1 MPRTLRKVALI
12 GAPFSRY
19 EIFLALVA
27 LIGAPA
33 LAIISNG
40 KSSAGSEIA
49 PDPNDAAHRAEEE
62 TAKN

>member
-1 MPRTLRKVALI
+1 MAHVKTH
-12 GAPFSRY
+12 FSRY

-27 LIGAPA
+27 LIGPLA
-33 LAIISNG
+33 LAITIFAISNG
-40 KSSAGSEIA
+40 KSSAGSEKL